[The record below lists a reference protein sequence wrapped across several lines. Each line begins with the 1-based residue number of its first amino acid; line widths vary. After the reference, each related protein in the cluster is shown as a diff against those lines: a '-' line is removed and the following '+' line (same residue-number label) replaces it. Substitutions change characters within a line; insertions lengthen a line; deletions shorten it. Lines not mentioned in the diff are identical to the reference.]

1 VNPAADTPRTAI
13 DATLQALLTGQLR
26 RLRRRYLWHG
36 LGLVAAAV
44 GALTLLFF
52 ALDRWIGM
60 PLPIRLFH
68 AAALVAAAAF
78 GAWRFVVYPLTRAFA
93 PLDVAVWFER
103 SFPEL
108 AQRLVSALQLQATA
122 DLRNQSQPMIDAL
135 LRETAAAV
143 QRLPLGRML
152 DPRPTARALA
162 GAAVAAGVLT
172 AGAALQPATARAFV
186 LRHLGADVAYPRATR
201 LTLELPPAGA
211 DLQRADRDGETT
223 ITLPAGADLHVS
235 VLAEGAVPK
244 DCFLDVQALRADGAG
259 VDTRSVAMTPRPGD
273 RFRHVFRRAT
283 GSFRFRARGG
293 DDDRGDRLVVVRT
306 VLPPQVAA
314 IAATVTPPAYA
325 GRPATEQKGGAIESL
340 VGSEV
345 ELTASTTAAVKSATM
360 TFLESGRRVPL
371 APIAVQDDSGVAMRF
386 RGSFRLEASD
396 RYQIELIGDND
407 LRNPN
412 PGTYPLVALQD
423 LAPIGRWLL
432 PDDEGALLLPTG
444 LLCVRVEARD
454 DFGLAAVDL
463 LVGRGDAAPVALPML
478 APDAGAAATSAVPTA
493 LHEVA
498 TLLGPR
504 SAAPGAAEGGD
515 GLLLTVA
522 MRDNRQPEAGAT
534 ALPRRIVQIVDEPQ
548 LAAAIARAFRAL
560 REDVAQALDLQ
571 QDRAARVDELLAGA
585 AGTADLARAAPGVEI
600 GQGRI
605 RSALERAH
613 RGLMRAFDTHLWN
626 RLETSQNA
634 PRVVELY
641 VEHSRRQTEPLA
653 LDPAFYRDLAD
664 RRAQGTLG
672 ALERCLDPILAMIRL
687 ADDAAGPTAQA
698 VARALAEA
706 QVARDDAERR
716 AALQRV
722 RDGQRRLEQGLQQLL
737 LLLQD
742 WNDYQDLVQDVRA
755 LRDRQRDVKDRT
767 QDLRGK

>member
-1 VNPAADTPRTAI
+1 MTSAADTPTAGI
-13 DATLQALLTGQLR
+13 AATLQELLASQLR
-26 RLRRRYLWHG
+26 RLRVRYFWHG
-36 LGLVAAAV
+36 LGLVAAGV
-44 GALTLLFF
+44 GALVLLFF

-68 AAALVAAAAF
+68 TAVVAAAAAA
-78 GAWRFVVYPLTRAFA
+78 GAWRFLRYPLTRAFA
-93 PLDVAVWFER
+93 PLDVAVWFEGT
-103 SFPEL
+103 FPEL
-108 AQRLVSALQLQATA
+108 HQRLVSALQLQAAT
-122 DLRNQSQPMIDAL
+122 DLRNQSQPMVDAL
-135 LRETAAAV
+135 LRETAEAV
-143 QRLPLGRML
+143 QRLQLRRLL

-162 GAAVAAGVLT
+162 GAAVAVGALL
-172 AGAALQPATARAFV
+172 AGAAWQPATARAFV
-186 LRHLGADVAYPRATR
+186 LRHLGSDAGYPRATR
-201 LTLELPPAGA
+201 LIVELPPAGA
-211 DLQRADRDGETT
+211 ELQRVDRDGETT

-235 VLAEGAVPK
+235 VLAEGLAPK
-244 DCFLDVQALRADGAG
+244 DVFLDVQTLRADGEGA
-259 VDTRSVAMTPRPGD
+259 DARTVAMTPRPGD

-283 GSFRFRARGG
+283 GGFRFRARGG

-314 IAATVTPPAYA
+314 ITATVTPPAYA
-325 GRPATEQKGGAIESL
+325 GKPATEQKGGAIESL
-340 VGSEV
+340 VGSDV
-345 ELTASTTAAVKSATM
+345 ELTATTTAAVKSATLA
-360 TFLESGRRVPL
+360 FLESGRRLPL
-371 APIAVQDDSGVAMRF
+371 APAAVQDDSGAAVRFVGRF
-386 RGSFRLEASD
+386 RIEASD

-432 PDDEGALLLPTG
+432 PDDEGALLLPNA

-463 LVGRGDAAPVALPML
+463 LVSRGDAAPATLPML
-478 APDAGAAATSAVPTA
+478 APGAVATSAVPTA

-498 TLLGPR
+498 ALLGPR
-504 SAAPGAAEGGD
+504 DATAGAPAGGD

-522 MRDNRQPEAGAT
+522 MRDNRQPESGA
-534 ALPRRIVQIVDEPQ
+534 AELPRRIVQIVDEPQ

-560 REDVAQALDLQ
+560 REDVSQALDLQ
-571 QDRAARVDELLAGA
+571 QDRSARVDELLAGS
-585 AGTADLARAAPGVEI
+585 AGASDLARAAPGVEI
-600 GQGRI
+600 GQGRV

-613 RGLMRAFDTHLWN
+613 RGLMRAFDAHLWN

-634 PRVVELY
+634 ARVVELY
-641 VEHSRRQTEPLA
+641 MAHSRAQTEPLA
-653 LDPAFYRDLAD
+653 LDPAFYRDLAE
-664 RRAQGTLG
+664 RRAKGTLG
-672 ALERCLDPILAMIRL
+672 ALERCLDPILAMTRL
-687 ADDAAGPTAQA
+687 ADEAAGPAAQG

-706 QVARDDAERR
+706 QVARDDGERR

-722 RDGQRRLEQGLQQLL
+722 RDGQRQLEQNLQQLL

-755 LRDRQRDVKDRT
+755 LRDRQRDVQDRT

>member
-1 VNPAADTPRTAI
+1 VTAAADIPRTAI
-13 DATLQALLTGQLR
+13 AATLQALLAAQLR

-60 PLPIRLFH
+60 PLPIRVFH
-68 AAALVAAAAF
+68 AAVLVAAAVV
-78 GAWRFVVYPLTRAFA
+78 GAWRFVHYPLTRAFA

-103 SFPEL
+103 AFPEL
-108 AQRLVSALQLQATA
+108 SQRLVSALQLQATA

-135 LRETAAAV
+135 LRETADAV

-152 DPRPTARALA
+152 DPRPTVRAVA
-162 GAAVAAGVLT
+162 GAALAAGVL
-172 AGAALQPATARAFV
+172 AGGAAWQPATAHAFV
-186 LRHLGADVAYPRATR
+186 LRHLGADVGYPRATR
-201 LTLELPPAGA
+201 LTIELPPDGA
-211 DLQRADRDGETT
+211 ELQRDDRDGETT

-244 DCFLDVQALRADGAG
+244 DCFLDVQTLRADGAG
-259 VDTRSVAMTPRPGD
+259 AETRSVAMTPRPGD

-283 GSFRFRARGG
+283 GGFRFRARGG

-306 VLPPQVAA
+306 VLPPQVAG
-314 IAATVTPPAYA
+314 IAATVTPPAYTSK
-325 GRPATEQKGGAIESL
+325 PASEQKGGAIESL
-340 VGSEV
+340 VGSDVEV
-345 ELTASTTAAVKSATM
+345 TATTTAAVKSATLV
-360 TFLESGRRVPL
+360 FLESGKRLPL
-371 APIAVQDDSGVAMRF
+371 APAAVQDDSGFATRF
-386 RGSFRLEASD
+386 VGSFRIEASD
-396 RYQIELIGDND
+396 RYQIELIGAND

-463 LVGRGDAAPVALPML
+463 QVGRGAAEPATLPML
-478 APDAGAAATSAVPTA
+478 TAADAPATSAVPTA

-498 TLLGPR
+498 SLLGSPP
-504 SAAPGAAEGGD
+504 ATPGTADGGD

-522 MRDNRQPEAGAT
+522 MRDNRQPQAGA
-534 ALPRRIVQIVDEPQ
+534 AELPRRIVQIVDEPQ

-585 AGTADLARAAPGVEI
+585 ASAADLSRAAPGVEI
-600 GQGRI
+600 GHGRV

-634 PRVVELY
+634 ARVVELY
-641 VEHSRRQTEPLA
+641 VEHSRAQTEPLA
-653 LDPAFYRDLAD
+653 LDPGFYRDLAD
-664 RRAQGTLG
+664 RRSKGTVG
-672 ALERCLDPILAMIRL
+672 ALERCLDPILAMTQL
-687 ADDAAGPTAQA
+687 ADDAAGPAAQS

-706 QVARDDAERR
+706 LVARDDAERR
-716 AALQRV
+716 AALKRV